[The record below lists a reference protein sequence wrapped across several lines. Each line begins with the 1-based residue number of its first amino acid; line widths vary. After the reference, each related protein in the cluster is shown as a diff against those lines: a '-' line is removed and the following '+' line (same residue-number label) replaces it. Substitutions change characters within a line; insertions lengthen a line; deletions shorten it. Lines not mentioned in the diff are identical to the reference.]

1 MKNAGII
8 LFFFCLIFTS
18 PKINAQSYV
27 RPVLTEKEKALDFLQ
42 SIDPLTKS
50 QHWQNISPDL
60 FMRNLRRNIEE
71 PDFLY
76 AGRNTNFCS
85 YAALGYVLLK
95 EDPLGYVQFMT
106 ELYQNGK
113 AVYGNT
119 TFTPSQGIK
128 ETAGQLFYEGEL
140 DRNEADQVLFFT
152 LADHFKGYLNILNRH
167 YNPGDE
173 QTMWASTN
181 LSKFNRMLR
190 AMFKTEI
197 HSTGADLARPKI
209 PDLTA
214 FLNDK
219 LSHGNVF
226 LYLNNTVLH
235 RKFHHKTKKRIPT
248 HYVVLLGI
256 TEKNNTATITFWDA
270 GYKTRK
276 TINMHT
282 LRWILYGI
290 SWSVNKTQH

>member
-1 MKNAGII
+1 MMR
-8 LFFFCLIFTS
+8 FLIFQGFMLLFVSFVYAQPSHVKTTS
-18 PKINAQSYV
+18 FTNKQ
-27 RPVLTEKEKALDFLQ
+27 LALNYLNEVHE
-42 SIDPLTKS
+42 LKKS
-50 QHWQNISPDL
+50 ASWPHIKPDL
-60 FMRNLRRNIEE
+60 YLRNLRRNIED
-71 PDFLY
+71 PDFLF

-95 EDPLGYVQFMT
+95 EDPLGYVQFMVD
-106 ELYQNGK
+106 LYQNGK
-113 AVYGNT
+113 ASYRNT
-119 TFTPSQGIK
+119 DFTPSKGIK
-128 ETAGQLFYEGEL
+128 ETAGQLIYEGEL

-152 LADHFKGYLNILNRH
+152 LADHFKGYLNILNRN
-167 YNPGDE
+167 YSPGDE
-173 QTMWASTN
+173 QKIWASTN

-190 AMFKTEI
+190 AMFKMEI
-197 HSTGADLARPKI
+197 HSKGGDLVRPKVKN
-209 PDLTA
+209 LSA
-214 FLNDK
+214 FLNEK
-219 LSHGNVF
+219 LSKGNVF

-256 TEKNNTATITFWDA
+256 TEANNAATITFWDA

-290 SWSVNKTQH
+290 SWSENKDKH